1 MPDGEVRQTLFAG
14 AIDRT
19 RSLGRACGVAIGPSL
34 DRRSGR
40 LRSHLLR
47 GLTVFVFHEVADE
60 PSEFLR
66 RRQIYATPAV
76 FERQIRWIRDRFD
89 VISPTWLP
97 QLGGEGELP
106 ANAALI
112 TVDDA
117 WTGAFRIGVPIL
129 ESLSVPALYFINTA
143 TVEGAPDLGAV
154 RAYERLY
161 PPVGGALL
169 ARRHTLA
176 TAQVVLD
183 EIAARYQT
191 DPTFASFQGPT
202 ATAEDLGRAART
214 GSVWFGL
221 HLHHHWDLDLVDR
234 ELLEASL
241 QENARAIGLYGNAL
255 PAFASP
261 YGRLAPLLLPV
272 AHEHGMTAV
281 FGVGGEQ
288 NASAAAPLLKRI
300 TLPDEVDVPPVP
312 AQWWYATHRRRM
324 FGRLARGA

>member
-1 MPDGEVRQTLFAG
+1 MAEEEDRQRLINAAVG
-14 AIDRT
+14 RT
-19 RSLGRACGVAIGPSL
+19 RSLGRASGVAIGPSL
-34 DRRSGR
+34 DRRFGR

-47 GLTVFVFHEVADE
+47 GLTVFAFHEVTDE

-66 RRQIYATPAV
+66 RRQIFTTPAV

-106 ANAALI
+106 TNAALI

-117 WTGAFRIGVPIL
+117 WAGAFRIGVPIL

-154 RAYERLY
+154 RAYERLH
-161 PPVGGALL
+161 PPVGGPRL
-169 ARRHTLA
+169 ARKHTLA
-176 TAQVVLD
+176 TAQVILH

-191 DPTFASFQGPT
+191 DPAFTSFQGAT
-202 ATAEDLGRAART
+202 ATAEDLAPAAGT

-241 QENARAIGLYGNAL
+241 QDNARAIGLYGNAL

-272 AHEHGMTAV
+272 AHAHGVTAV
-281 FGVGGEQ
+281 FGVGGKQ
-288 NASAAAPLLKRI
+288 NGSAAAPLINRI